1 MSRSLAGALLA
12 ILAGAIN
19 GSALL
24 PLKYTRGWRFENTW
38 LLYSLLAYLVA
49 PLLIAF
55 ITVPSLPAVYADAG
69 LGPCVLIAVFG
80 LGWGLAVV
88 LNGLG
93 VSLVGLSLASAIL
106 MGSSVALGSIIPL
119 LLKTPERMFTKEGL
133 RILALDLLMLVGVLL
148 CTWAGELRGRA
159 ISAEA
164 RTVTLRGI
172 VICLLA
178 GLLSTLFNIALSY
191 GEVVSRAAVAHGAGT
206 LNAANAVWGLA
217 VSAGSIPGL
226 AWCTWRL
233 FRHKQWRLFQDGPRL
248 RNTALCALMASL
260 WISGTVGYGMAASM
274 LGSLGP
280 VIGWPIYMSA
290 IILSSAF
297 WGWVSGEW
305 RGIAG
310 RPPRVMGLGIVVQV
324 IVLVMLSR
332 LP

>member
-1 MSRSLAGALLA
+1 MGRSLAGALL
-12 ILAGAIN
+12 IIIAGALS

-24 PLKYTRGWRFENTW
+24 PLKYTRGWKFENTW
-38 LLYSLLAYLVA
+38 LLYSLLSYLFA

-55 ITVPSLPAVYADAG
+55 LTVPQLPKVYADAG
-69 LGPCVLIAVFG
+69 LGSCVLIAVFG

-93 VSLVGLSLASAIL
+93 VSMIGLSLASAIL
-106 MGSSVALGSIIPL
+106 MGSSVALGSVIPL
-119 LLKTPERMFTKEGL
+119 LLKTPERIFTREGV
-133 RILALDLLMLVGVLL
+133 RILVLDLLMLVGVLL

-159 ISAEA
+159 GSAEA

-172 VICLLA
+172 TVCLLA
-178 GLLSTLFNIALSY
+178 GLLSTLFNVALSY

-217 VSAGSIPGL
+217 VSAGSFPGL
-226 AWCTWRL
+226 AWCTWSL
-233 FRHKQWRLFQDGPRL
+233 FRHKQWRLFRSGPRL
-248 RNTALCALMASL
+248 RNIALCGVMALL
-260 WISGTVGYGMAASM
+260 WISGTVGYGMAAGM
-274 LGSLGP
+274 LGVIGP

-310 RPPRVMGLGIVVQV
+310 RPPRVMGLGIVMQV
-324 IVLVMLSR
+324 VVIVMLSR
-332 LP
+332 LS

>member
-1 MSRSLAGALLA
+1 MGRSLAGTLL
-12 ILAGAIN
+12 IIVAGTFS

-24 PLKYTRGWRFENTW
+24 PLKYTKGWKFENTW
-38 LLYSLLAYLVA
+38 LLYSLLAYFIA

-55 ITVPSLPAVYADAG
+55 ITVPKLPAVYADAG
-69 LGPCVLIAVFG
+69 LSSCVLIAVFG

-106 MGSSVALGSIIPL
+106 MGSSVALGSIVPL
-119 LLKTPERMFTKEGL
+119 ILKTPERMFTKEGM
-133 RILALDLLMLVGVLL
+133 RILTLDLLMLVGVLL

-159 ISAEA
+159 ISTEA

-172 VICLLA
+172 MICLLA

-191 GEVVSRAAVAHGAGT
+191 GEIVSQAAVAHGAGT
-206 LNAANAVWGLA
+206 LSAANAVWGLA
-217 VSAGSIPGL
+217 VSAGAVPGL
-226 AWCTWRL
+226 IWCAWSL
-233 FRHKQWRLFQDGPRL
+233 FRYRQWHLFRTGPRL
-248 RNTALCALMASL
+248 RNVAFCALMASL
-260 WISGTVGYGMAASM
+260 WISGTVGYGMAVSM
-274 LGSLGP
+274 LGVLGP

-297 WGWVSGEW
+297 WGWISGEW

-310 RPPRVMGLGIVVQV
+310 RPPRVMGLGIATQV
-324 IVLVMLSR
+324 IVIVILSQ
-332 LP
+332 LS

>member
-1 MSRSLAGALLA
+1 MGRSLAGVLL
-12 ILAGAIN
+12 IIIAGAVN

-24 PLKYTRGWRFENTW
+24 PLKYTRGWKFENTW
-38 LLYSLLAYLVA
+38 LLYSTFAYLVA

-55 ITVPSLPAVYADAG
+55 ITVPNLPDVYTDAG
-69 LGPCVLIAVFG
+69 LSSCVLIAAFG
-80 LGWGLAVV
+80 VGWGLAVV

-93 VSLVGLSLASAIL
+93 VFMVGLSLASAIL
-106 MGSSVALGSIIPL
+106 MGSSVALGSIVPL
-119 LLKTPERMFTKEGL
+119 LLKSPERMFTKEGMH
-133 RILALDLLMLVGVLL
+133 ILVLDLLMLVGVLL

-172 VICLLA
+172 AICLIA
-178 GLLSTLFNIALSY
+178 GVLSTLFNIALSY

-206 LNAANAVWGLA
+206 LSAANAVWGLA
-217 VSAGSIPGL
+217 VSAGSFPGL
-226 AWCTWRL
+226 AWCAWSL
-233 FRHKQWRLFQDGPRL
+233 FRHKQWHLFRSGPRL
-248 RNTALCALMASL
+248 RNSALCALMAFL
-260 WISGTVGYGMAASM
+260 WISGTVCYGMAAGM
-274 LGSLGP
+274 LGQLGP

-297 WGWVSGEW
+297 WGWISGEW

-310 RPPRVMGLGIVVQV
+310 RPPRVMGLGIVIQV
-324 IVLVMLSR
+324 LVIVMLSR